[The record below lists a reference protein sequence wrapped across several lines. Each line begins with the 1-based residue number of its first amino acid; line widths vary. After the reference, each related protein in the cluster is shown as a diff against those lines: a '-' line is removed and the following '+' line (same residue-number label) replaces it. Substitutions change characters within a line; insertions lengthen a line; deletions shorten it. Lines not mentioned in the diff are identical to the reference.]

1 MNLTATI
8 LTSALV
14 SAFITGMFAL
24 LAQSFERNARRKDAV
39 FLQSVE
45 LAKANREF
53 IRTVAKETGQ
63 GARIHDYVAYAEM
76 YYWLLTELQNNGRL
90 PQDWR
95 KQIKEKFELL

>member
-14 SAFITGMFAL
+14 STVVTGMFAL
-24 LAQSFERNARRKDAV
+24 LAQRFERNARRKDAV
-39 FLQSVE
+39 FQQSVE
-45 LAKANREF
+45 LAKANRDF

-63 GARIHDYVAYAEM
+63 RAQIHDYVAYAEM
-76 YYWLLTELQNNGRL
+76 YYWLLTELQHNGRL

-95 KQIKEKFELL
+95 KQTKEKFEAL